1 MRLLNMQNNVTMWNE
16 CFTEHAKSTTC
27 AYAQLEVHNER
38 QVCLCWKMSLHF
50 LHCEYQSGMHT
61 LYNEVD
67 TGSCG
72 KKKQLHRMWQSMLDF
87 KIRQRESQRCVTF
100 WLQQTHLIQA
110 DVDCKEMQTGLP
122 LSLPMQQWM
131 I

>member
-72 KKKQLHRMWQSMLDF
+72 KKKTATSNVAIHVGLQDSTTGITKMRHILAATNTPHPS
-87 KIRQRESQRCVTF
+87 RCY
-100 WLQQTHLIQA
+100 
-110 DVDCKEMQTGLP
+110 
-122 LSLPMQQWM
+122 
-131 I
+131 